1 MTRSPNEN
9 DVTYLSEVTAADT
22 QTGSLPIPKREYQ
35 PPVVLTIGDFKALTQ
50 AKGGKKGDGPG
61 RPRSRLVWNG

>member
-1 MTRSPNEN
+1 MKPSPIDHDFMPLPEAEAANPHAE
-9 DVTYLSEVTAADT
+9 SCPTA
-22 QTGSLPIPKREYQ
+22 KREYQ

-50 AKGGKKGDGPG
+50 AKGGKKGDGAG